1 MKKSNKKTFIRTT
14 ALIIA
19 VLCTLMLFISCGG
32 DQAENG
38 KYGKLKVEI
47 KDFRI
52 DSRFFGDY
60 LIVTYTF
67 ENNSNSNQTFDDC
80 FDEVVYQNGVALSYG
95 YDFINYWNDVK
106 SGATVDVEVS
116 YILSNATDDI
126 EIEITVN
133 GEDKIILSQTYSLIE
148 SE

>member
-1 MKKSNKKTFIRTT
+1 MKKSNKKTFVRTS
-14 ALIIA
+14 ALLMA
-19 VLCTLMLFISCGG
+19 VLCTLMLFISCSG

-47 KDFRI
+47 KDFYI

-67 ENNSNSNQTFDDC
+67 TNNSDSNQIFDDC

-95 YDFINYWNDVK
+95 YDFENYWNDVK
-106 SGATVDVEVS
+106 PGATVDVNVS
-116 YILSNATDDI
+116 YVLSNTTDDI
-126 EIEITVN
+126 EIEITADGKN
-133 GEDKIILSQTYSLIE
+133 KAILSKTCSISE